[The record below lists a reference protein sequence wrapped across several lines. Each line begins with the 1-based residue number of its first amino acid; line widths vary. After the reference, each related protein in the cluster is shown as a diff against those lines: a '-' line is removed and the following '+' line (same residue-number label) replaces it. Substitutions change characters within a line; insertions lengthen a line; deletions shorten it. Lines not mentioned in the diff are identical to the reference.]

1 MPPTSLPPLNRRARI
16 RAPRSAR
23 RRLRSLGDRLVRQTA
38 WSIIGLCLATYATSL
53 AVPLWYQVHDQ
64 RLLIVASGSMSPYF
78 EAGDAVVMR
87 AITDPSQLRVG
98 QVASFLPPGSDR
110 LVTHRIVELRMLP
123 VLRQNASTGHMVP
136 TIDPSTGAAAQRPYI
151 LTKGDANRKPDPDA
165 TPVSRVR
172 GVVLTVHPT
181 WGAVLA
187 WTKSPTGRLILLV
200 PPLGILA
207 GMEIASMVQSRRT
220 RPTAPRPDPDRS
232 AVDDLLPY

>member
-1 MPPTSLPPLNRRARI
+1 MPSPPGSALDRRARVP
-16 RAPRSAR
+16 APRSAR
-23 RRLRSLGDRLVRQTA
+23 QRLVALTRRVG
-38 WSIIGLCLATYATSL
+38 WSVIGLCLATYATSL
-53 AVPLWYQVHDQ
+53 AVPLWYEVHDQ

-98 QVASFLPPGSDR
+98 QVASFLPPGSQR

-136 TIDPSTGAAAQRPYI
+136 TIDPATGAPAQRPYI

-172 GVVLTVHPT
+172 GVVLTVHAR

-187 WTKSPTGRLILLV
+187 WVGSSGGRFVLLT

-207 GMEIASMVQSRRT
+207 AMEIASMVQARRA
-220 RPTAPRPDPDRS
+220 RAAAPGPDQRRS
-232 AVDDLLPY
+232 AVDDFLWS